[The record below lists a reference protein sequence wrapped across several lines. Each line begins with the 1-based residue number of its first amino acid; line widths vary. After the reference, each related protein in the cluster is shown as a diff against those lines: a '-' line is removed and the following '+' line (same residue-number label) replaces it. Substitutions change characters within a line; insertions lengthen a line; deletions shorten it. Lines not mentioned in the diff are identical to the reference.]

1 MTACN
6 FALLVL
12 STLTLR
18 SANLHE
24 TCCFNLH
31 HPAPGITSLSF
42 SKNGS
47 WQALVL
53 GPGVILRITLQRE
66 WKLAPLAVFVRHQPD
81 VPQFSHERRDLS
93 LPWS

>member
-6 FALLVL
+6 LALLVL
-12 STLTLR
+12 STLKSCSPSLQRTDCLKV
-18 SANLHE
+18 
-24 TCCFNLH
+24 H

-53 GPGVILRITLQRE
+53 GPGVILRITLQPE
-66 WKLAPLAVFVRHQPD
+66 WKLAPFAVIIRHQPD

-93 LPWS
+93 LP